1 MHHPLMTF
9 EEIMPTVMQ
18 WSTAAESL
26 AALGAHLTLAQSGTE
41 APQEVAEALRKV
53 LDAAGLTGVD
63 ELPPPQQMMLA
74 SMAKLVRSIR
84 RTSSSKRLAVRQAG
98 RSPIRSSSTDG
109 DVAR

>member
-1 MHHPLMTF
+1 MTF
-9 EEIMPTVMQ
+9 EEIMPTVMH

-41 APQEVAEALRKV
+41 APPEVAEALRKV

-74 SMAKLVRSIR
+74 SMAKL
-84 RTSSSKRLAVRQAG
+84 AVHQANELDEEPG
-98 RSPIRSSSTDG
+98 RATGWTFTDPVILDG
-109 DVAR
+109 WGRAR